1 MANERDIHLHE
12 AILETVSSED
22 VPDQQSLIEYLE
34 QRYNK
39 SVNQSTLSRHLRK
52 LGIRKRMGYY
62 RLQAVNNNDSG
73 EKPVNKIIMC
83 PPNLIVMN
91 TLPGHAHA
99 VAYRLDSLDLEGVV
113 GTVAGD
119 DTIFL
124 ALGDPTFMESV
135 RRSLEEAFI
144 R

>member
-1 MANERDIHLHE
+1 MAQDRDIHLHE
-12 AILETVSSED
+12 AILESVNSED
-22 VPDQQSLIEYLE
+22 IPDQQSLIEHLE
-34 QRYNK
+34 KHYNK

-52 LGIRKRMGYY
+52 LGIRKRLGYY
-62 RLQAVNNNDSG
+62 RLQSVSNEAG
-73 EKPVNKIIMC
+73 EKPVNRIITC

-99 VAYRLDSLDLEGVV
+99 VAYRLDGLDLEGVV

-124 ALGDPTFMESV
+124 ALGDPTFMEPV
-135 RRSLEEAFI
+135 RRSLEDAFI
-144 R
+144 N

>member
-1 MANERDIHLHE
+1 MASEREIHLHE
-12 AILETVSSED
+12 AILETVSNED
-22 VPDQQSLIEYLE
+22 VPDQQSLIEHLE
-34 QRYNK
+34 KRYNK
-39 SVNQSTLSRHLRK
+39 VVNQSTLSRHLRK

-62 RLQAVNNNDSG
+62 RLQAVTNETS
-73 EKPVNKIIMC
+73 EKPVAKIITC

-99 VAYRLDSLDLEGVV
+99 IAYRLDSLDLEGVV

-124 ALGDPTFMESV
+124 ALGDPSFMEPV
-135 RRSLEEAFI
+135 RRSLEDAFI
-144 R
+144 HA